1 MISFF
6 RKLRWLMQ
14 RRAREDELREEL
26 HFHLQEEAEE
36 RTEEGLSKEEAL
48 RAARSNWEIP
58 P

>member
-26 HFHLQEEAEE
+26 HFHLHEEAEE

-48 RAARSNWEIP
+48 RAARLEL
-58 P
+58 